1 MQRLASLFFI
11 GGSIFLMSFTTPA
24 TVNKGEKPTKAAA
37 ARKATVFQ
45 VDGKE
50 SKLNWTG
57 KKVTGQHEG
66 TINIADGKLEVESNV
81 LKGGSFSL
89 DTRSIVVTD
98 IKDAGGNAK
107 LLGHLKSEDFFAV
120 EKFPSATFVTTS
132 VTSKGGG
139 NYEVTGNL
147 TIKGIINPVT
157 FPATVT
163 VAGNKLT
170 AKAAIKVDRTKY
182 NIKYGSKSFFEGIG
196 DKAIYDDFDL
206 DVTLVAAAK

>member
-11 GGSIFLMSFTTPA
+11 GGSVFLMSFTTPA
-24 TVNKGEKPTKAAA
+24 TVNKGEKPTKTAT
-37 ARKATVFQ
+37 ARRAVVFQ
-45 VDGKE
+45 VDSKE

-57 KKVTGQHEG
+57 KKVTGQHQG
-66 TINIADGKLEVESNV
+66 TINIADGKLDVENNV

-89 DTRSIVVTD
+89 DTRSIAVTD
-98 IKDAGGNAK
+98 IKDEGSNAK
-107 LLGHLKSEDFFAV
+107 LLGHLKSEDFFSV
-120 EKFPSATFVTTS
+120 EKFLSASFTTTS

-139 NYEVTGNL
+139 TYEVSGKL
-147 TIKGIINPVT
+147 TIKGITNPIT

-163 VAGNKLT
+163 VDGSKLT

-206 DVTLVAAAK
+206 DVVLVANAK

>member
-1 MQRLASLFFI
+1 MQRLASLLFI

-24 TVNKGEKPTKAAA
+24 TVNKGEKPTKSAT

-45 VDGKE
+45 VDAKE

-57 KKVTGQHEG
+57 KKVTGQHQG
-66 TINIADGKLEVESNV
+66 TINVADGKLEVESNV

-89 DTRSIVVTD
+89 DTRSIAVTD
-98 IKDAGGNAK
+98 IKDEGSNAK
-107 LLGHLKSEDFFAV
+107 LLGHLKSDDFFSV
-120 EKFPSATFVTTS
+120 EKFPAATFATTS

-147 TIKGIINPVT
+147 TIKGITNPVT

-163 VAGNKLT
+163 VAGSKLT

-206 DVTLVAAAK
+206 DVVLVATAK